1 MQWSPEPGAGFTQP
15 DVRSWLPLGDYVVR
29 NVEAQRA
36 DAESHLALVR
46 DLIALRRES
55 GDLRGGRYETLPSP
69 EGSWA
74 WRRGDGLAVA
84 VNLSDAE
91 VVVEGLEGT
100 IEVST
105 NRRRDGDQVDGG
117 LRLEPWD
124 GAVVTLR

>member
-1 MQWSPEPGAGFTQP
+1 M
-15 DVRSWLPLGDYVVR
+15 R
-29 NVEAQRA
+29 NVERQREEP
-36 DAESHLALVR
+36 DSHVMLVR

-55 GDLRGGRYETLPSP
+55 GDLRGGAYETLPSP

-91 VVVEGLEGT
+91 VVMEGLDGT